1 MIIES
6 YKAEDTFEIGRRLG
20 ETAKSGDVFC
30 LFGDLGTGK
39 IVFTKGFAVGLN

>member
-20 ETAKSGDVFC
+20 ETAKSGDVLSLC
-30 LFGDLGTGK
+30 DLGTGK
-39 IVFTKGFAVGLN
+39 TVY